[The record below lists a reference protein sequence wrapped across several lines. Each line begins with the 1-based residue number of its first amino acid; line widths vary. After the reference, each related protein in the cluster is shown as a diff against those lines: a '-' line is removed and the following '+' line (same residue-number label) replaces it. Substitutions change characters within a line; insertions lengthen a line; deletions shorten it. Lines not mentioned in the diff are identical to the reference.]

1 MRIKPL
7 TVENDVS
14 NGIGDSIDKAIEK
27 LTETFIGTKIFLRG
41 FKCQN
46 IICDERDLSFTLA
59 SELSKIKTK
68 EIQCKCQLQEK
79 HVINIQMTLG
89 YWEKNLLKDTEAHK
103 SLSLTSIDRL
113 DAGDSASGK
122 FQKPIDNSQRSKEP
136 ETLFCGEWH
145 KSVGHL
151 VFSDGTGGTAF
162 RVGSRY
168 LMTAFHVIRKTYEMY
183 IDNIVENAQSDPHRS
198 INYSRFLQKLQVGE
212 SGRDIEEKL
221 KNGVH
226 EWLKKTSYQLLLTD
240 LLSVLGETGFS
251 CAKEKSMKFIEDN
264 PIYVYF
270 GRTREHVKY
279 EPYRLKYDIPFY
291 SKQEEDDV
299 ALLEINWTDLP
310 KPFILDMSRKRPE
323 NVTIIGHPTSHG
335 NEQIIDRTCPL
346 ISECDAFQTHCKAL
360 SWWKRNYPNFDH
372 KQVKNDYDSMFKK
385 EKVLFHCSES
395 TTHGASGGPGIIGLD
410 VGSPKVHLMLQE
422 GIPGLVH
429 NVDDASMKEILR
441 TCPKECLV
449 ESGISMSRV
458 YELLSSIPQLKE
470 LRDNIFHT

>member
-1 MRIKPL
+1 
-7 TVENDVS
+7 
-14 NGIGDSIDKAIEK
+14 
-27 LTETFIGTKIFLRG
+27 
-41 FKCQN
+41 
-46 IICDERDLSFTLA
+46 
-59 SELSKIKTK
+59 
-68 EIQCKCQLQEK
+68 
-79 HVINIQMTLG
+79 
-89 YWEKNLLKDTEAHK
+89 
-103 SLSLTSIDRL
+103 
-113 DAGDSASGK
+113 SASGK
-122 FQKPIDNSQRSKEP
+122 FQKPIDNSQRSKES
-136 ETLFCGEWH
+136 ETLFCDKWH

-151 VFSDGTGGTAF
+151 VCSDGTAGTAF

-226 EWLKKTSYQLLLTD
+226 EWLKKTSYQLLLTE
-240 LLSVLGETGFS
+240 LLSVLGETGFP

-264 PIYVYF
+264 RIYVYF
-270 GRTREHVKY
+270 GRTREHVNY
-279 EPYRLKYDIPFY
+279 VPYRLRYDIPFY
-291 SKQEEDDV
+291 SKQEADDV
-299 ALLEINWTDLP
+299 ALLEVDWTDLP

-372 KQVKNDYDSMFKK
+372 KKVKNDYDSMFKK

-470 LRDNIFHT
+470 LRDNIFHTQIWLCLCFYLIYEITIDK